1 VERSDASPDE
11 SGACSPGIL
20 DRLESEYVALASLIG
35 EVVLRA

>member
-1 VERSDASPDE
+1 VSPDE

-20 DRLESEYVALASLIG
+20 DRLESEYVCALISLIG